1 MYLAVCEP
9 TISYSLESTSHVKYV
24 LVPYDLKGPSLEDL
38 AKYAGEHVGNV
49 FSVPEAEK
57 NYAILKN
64 VFRIS
69 LDKGTAFC
77 AYDDLLKKASQ
88 IFSGSYN
95 GSDSGLGSSELTH
108 VETFPIS
115 GSSSGSR
122 EVASGITSVGQH
134 TEDETDFDGGFD
146 ILDGV

>member
-1 MYLAVCEP
+1 M
-9 TISYSLESTSHVKYV
+9 
-24 LVPYDLKGPSLEDL
+24 
-38 AKYAGEHVGNV
+38 
-49 FSVPEAEK
+49 
-57 NYAILKN
+57 
-64 VFRIS
+64 FRIS
-69 LDKGTAFC
+69 LDKGTVFC

>member
-38 AKYAGEHVGNV
+38 AKNAGEHVGNV
-49 FSVPEAEK
+49 FSGPEAEK
-57 NYAILKN
+57 NYVILK
-64 VFRIS
+64 
-69 LDKGTAFC
+69 GTRLC
-77 AYDDLLKKASQ
+77 AYDDLLKKGSQ